1 MISLERVCEIFIAEG
16 FDVFTA
22 NGGSVQLIYLPES
35 MNYQDRLMTISYD
48 NFQYGKCVFP
58 KFKVASKN
66 YHPQMS
72 YDYDEVVDL
81 KIISEN
87 DLKQKVHDLM
97 QEAILIN
104 KQIIQAKRTNK
115 IKKDF

>member
-35 MNYQDRLMTISYD
+35 MNYQRRLMTISFD
-48 NFQYGKCVFP
+48 NFKDGKCVFP
-58 KFKVASKN
+58 KLKVASKN

-72 YDYDEVVDL
+72 YNYDEVVDL

-97 QEAILIN
+97 QETILIN

>member
-1 MISLERVCEIFIAEG
+1 MISIERINEIFEAEG
-16 FDVFTA
+16 FDVYSA
-22 NGGSVQLIYLPES
+22 NDGSVELVYLPDS
-35 MNYQDRLMTISYD
+35 MKYQSPLMTISYD
-48 NFQYGKCVFP
+48 NFKDGKCVFP
-58 KFKVASKN
+58 KVKIASKN
-66 YHPQMS
+66 YRPQMS

-97 QEAILIN
+97 QDAIMTN

>member
-1 MISLERVCEIFIAEG
+1 
-16 FDVFTA
+16 
-22 NGGSVQLIYLPES
+22 
-35 MNYQDRLMTISYD
+35 
-48 NFQYGKCVFP
+48 
-58 KFKVASKN
+58 
-66 YHPQMS
+66 MS

-97 QEAILIN
+97 QDAIMTN

>member
-1 MISLERVCEIFIAEG
+1 MISLERIREIFEAEG
-16 FDVFTA
+16 FDVFNA
-22 NGGSVQLIYLPES
+22 NGGSVQLIYLPDS
-35 MNYQDRLMTISYD
+35 MNYQSRLMTISFD
-48 NFQYGKCVFP
+48 NFQDGKCVFP

-81 KIISEN
+81 KIISET
-87 DLKQKVHDLM
+87 DLQQKVHDLM
-97 QEAILIN
+97 QDAILTN

>member
-1 MISLERVCEIFIAEG
+1 
-16 FDVFTA
+16 
-22 NGGSVQLIYLPES
+22 
-35 MNYQDRLMTISYD
+35 MTISFD
-48 NFQYGKCVFP
+48 NFKDGKCVFP

-97 QEAILIN
+97 QDAIMTN

>member
-1 MISLERVCEIFIAEG
+1 MISLDRVCEIFVAEG
-16 FDVFTA
+16 FDVFNA
-22 NGGSVQLIYLPES
+22 NGGSVQLVYLPES
-35 MNYQDRLMTISYD
+35 MNYQGRLMTISFD
-48 NFQYGKCVFP
+48 NFQDGKCVFP

-87 DLKQKVHDLM
+87 DLQQKVHDLM

>member
-1 MISLERVCEIFIAEG
+1 MISIERVVEIFVAEG
-16 FDVFTA
+16 FDVYT
-22 NGGSVQLIYLPES
+22 NGGSVQLVCLPDS
-35 MNYQDRLMTISYD
+35 MNYQDRLMDISFENY
-48 NFQYGKCVFP
+48 QQGKCIFP
-58 KFKVASKN
+58 KFKIASKN

-72 YDYDEVVDL
+72 YNYDEVVDL

-97 QEAILIN
+97 QDAIMTN

>member
-1 MISLERVCEIFIAEG
+1 MLSIERIKEIFEAEG
-16 FDVFTA
+16 FDVFSA
-22 NGGSVQLIYLPES
+22 NGGSVLIVFLPYS
-35 MNYQDRLMTISYD
+35 MKCQCRLITISFD
-48 NFQYGKCVFP
+48 NFQDGKCVFP
-58 KFKVASKN
+58 KFKIASKN

-87 DLKQKVHDLM
+87 DLQQKVHDLM

-104 KQIIQAKRTNK
+104 KQVIQAKRTNK